1 VETDAVQAV
10 VYLSMLGVLLGL
22 YKGDKG
28 WGRTVLFVSLVV
40 LGVLLVM
47 FAPQLFPGMF

>member
-1 VETDAVQAV
+1 VETNGLQAV
-10 VYLSMLGVLLGL
+10 VYLLMIGVLLGL

-28 WGRTVLFVSLVV
+28 WGRTVLFVSLVF
-40 LGVLLVM
+40 LGVMLVM